1 LGAAGMLLQGGAPV
15 TLSAGL
21 QIAAAT
27 AALVVGYI
35 TVVSMMRVGDI
46 AVIAP
51 FRYTALVWAL
61 LFGWLF
67 FDSLPDMAAL
77 IGAGMVVVSGIYT
90 LWHSARG
97 AAVQASPNV
106 E

>member
-1 LGAAGMLLQGGAPV
+1 
-15 TLSAGL
+15 
-21 QIAAAT
+21 
-27 AALVVGYI
+27 
-35 TVVSMMRVGDI
+35 MMRVGDI

-97 AAVQASPNV
+97 AAVQSSPNV